1 MDLHPTPSS
10 QRIMRRAPRRRRI
23 INTRIRQIPLRVEI
37 PRILEMTLIIMS
49 SVSIHIEARSLRN
62 DCISPADIANAL
74 ARQGDGDDGP
84 EAESFFDE
92 GRDVGDFFLGQAAL
106 PGVVVGVYFVD
117 LGQGLGLDV
126 LAAGGGEVGDAH
138 YEVAGDGVEA
148 GGNHAEAD
156 GHYFGW
162 EGMLVFVVAAV
173 LTS

>member
-1 MDLHPTPSS
+1 MDLHPTPGS

-23 INTRIRQIPLRVEI
+23 IDTRIRQIPLRVEV
-37 PRILEMTLIIMS
+37 PRTPEMTLIIMG
-49 SVSIHIEARSLRN
+49 SVGIHIEARSLRN
-62 DCISPADIANAL
+62 DCISPADIANTL

-84 EAESFFDE
+84 EAQGFFDE
-92 GRDVGDFFLGQAAL
+92 GGDVGDFFLGQAAL

-126 LAAGGGEVGDAH
+126 LATGGGEVGDAH

-148 GGNHAEAD
+148 GGDHAEAD